1 MAKYT
6 AYFNTG
12 ASTSVTAEVPDEV
25 AAEGAE
31 AISEWIFNNG
41 SFPSLCAQC
50 SGRDQPY
57 SLDLGEW
64 EPETT
69 GADGKDSGLA
79 YVTGPDG
86 SEGRG

>member
-6 AYFNTG
+6 AYFSTS
-12 ASTSVTAEVPDEV
+12 ASASVTAEVPDEV

-41 SFPSLCAQC
+41 SFPSPCAHC
-50 SGRDQPY
+50 GGWDQPY

-64 EPETT
+64 ETDTT
-69 GADGKDSGLA
+69 GSDGKDSGRA

-86 SEGRG
+86 SEVQG